1 MRRILAIL
9 LLLALLC
16 GCTGQGI
23 PAGENQLTFYYR
35 RADGTNDESFASET
49 GALTEKRVTFG
60 GDVSVEDV
68 LEAYLQPPEDE
79 GLVSLFP
86 DRTICTGTKLQKGVL
101 TLEMNEMY
109 ASLTGYARTLAAA
122 GLTMT
127 LTQLDSVD
135 AVQIRTPS
143 GALLGRASMRWTRDS
158 FLLQDTSWLYPERT
172 VQLYFAGANGKLQ
185 AEKRA
190 ISYESPEKIPE
201 NTVQALLDGPESEQ
215 LRSPVPAG
223 TKLLDVQV
231 TGTLCTVVLS
241 EEFSACDTGREAASL
256 AVRSVV
262 ATLCALS
269 EIEQVQLQ
277 LQSGEDLVYCSI
289 AQPLKPEWSWYN

>member
-1 MRRILAIL
+1 MRKILAIL

-16 GCTGQGI
+16 GCGAQTI
-23 PAGENQLTFYYR
+23 PTGENQITFYYR
-35 RADGTNDESFASET
+35 RADGASEESYGSET
-49 GALTEKRVTFG
+49 GALAEKQVTLG
-60 GDVSVEDV
+60 GDLSVEEV
-68 LEAYLQPPEDE
+68 LEAYLPAPEDE
-79 GLVSLFP
+79 SLVSLFP
-86 DRTICTGTKLQKGVL
+86 DGTACTGTKLQKGVL
-101 TLEMNEMY
+101 TLEMNEAY
-109 ASLTGYARTLAAA
+109 ATLTGYARTLAAA

-143 GALLGRASMRWTRDS
+143 GALLGRASTRWTRDS
-158 FLLQDTSWLYPERT
+158 FLMQDTSWLYPERT

-190 ISYESPEKIPE
+190 ISYESPENLPE
-201 NTVQALLDGPESEQ
+201 NTLQALLSGAENEQ
-215 LRSPVPAG
+215 LQTPVPTG
-223 TKLLDVQV
+223 TKILDVRV

-241 EEFSACDTGREAASL
+241 EEFSACDTGRESASL
-256 AVRSVV
+256 AVHSVV

>member
-1 MRRILAIL
+1 MRKLLAVL
-9 LLLALLC
+9 LLLAVLC
-16 GCTGQGI
+16 GCGAQMVPT
-23 PAGENQLTFYYR
+23 GENQLLFYYR
-35 RADGTNDESFASET
+35 RADGASEESYGSET
-49 GALTEKRVTFG
+49 GALAEKQVTLG
-60 GDVSVEDV
+60 GDLSVEEV
-68 LEAYLQPPEDE
+68 LEAYLPAPEDE
-79 GLVSLFP
+79 SLVSLFP
-86 DRTICTGTKLQKGVL
+86 DGTACTGTKLQKGVL
-101 TLEMNEMY
+101 TLEMNEAY
-109 ASLTGYARTLAAA
+109 ATLTGYARTLAAA

-143 GALLGRASMRWTRDS
+143 GALLGRASTRWTRDS
-158 FLLQDTSWLYPERT
+158 FLMQDTSWLYPERT
-172 VQLYFAGANGKLQ
+172 VQLYFAGTNGKLQ

-190 ISYESPEKIPE
+190 ISYESPENLPE
-201 NTVQALLDGPESEQ
+201 NTLQALLSGAENEQ
-215 LRSPVPAG
+215 LQTPVPAG
-223 TKLLDVQV
+223 TKILDVRV

-241 EEFSACDTGREAASL
+241 EEFSACDTGRESASL
-256 AVRSVV
+256 AVHSVV

>member
-1 MRRILAIL
+1 MRKILAIL

-16 GCTGQGI
+16 GCGAQTI
-23 PAGENQLTFYYR
+23 PTGENQITFYYR
-35 RADGTNDESFASET
+35 RADGASEESYGSET
-49 GALTEKRVTFG
+49 GALAEKKVTLG
-60 GDVSVEDV
+60 GDLSVEEV
-68 LEAYLQPPEDE
+68 LAAYLPAPEDE
-79 GLVSLFP
+79 GVVSLFP
-86 DRTICTGTKLQKGVL
+86 DGTACTGTKLQKGIL
-101 TLEMNEMY
+101 TLEMNEAY
-109 ASLTGYARTLAAA
+109 ATLTGYARTMAAA

-127 LTQLDSVD
+127 LTQLGTVD

-143 GALLGRASMRWTRDS
+143 GALLGRASTRWTRES
-158 FLLQDTSWLYPERT
+158 FLQQDTSWLYPERT
-172 VQLYFAGANGKLQ
+172 VQLYFAGTNGRLQ

-190 ISYESPEKIPE
+190 ISYESPEDLPE
-201 NTVQALLDGPESEQ
+201 NTLQALLSGAENEQ
-215 LRSPVPAG
+215 LQTPVPAG
-223 TKLLDVQV
+223 TRILDVRV

-241 EEFSACDTGREAASL
+241 EEFSACDTGRESASL
-256 AVRSVV
+256 AVHSVV

>member
-1 MRRILAIL
+1 MRKILAIL

-16 GCTGQGI
+16 GCGAQTI
-23 PAGENQLTFYYR
+23 PTGENQLTFYYR
-35 RADGTNDESFASET
+35 RADGASEESYGSET
-49 GALTEKRVTFG
+49 GALAEKKVTLG
-60 GDVSVEDV
+60 GDLSVEEV
-68 LEAYLQPPEDE
+68 LAAYLPAPEDE

-86 DRTICTGTKLQKGVL
+86 DGTACTGTKLQKGIL
-101 TLEMNEMY
+101 TLEMNEVY
-109 ASLTGYARTLAAA
+109 ATLTGYARTMAAA

-127 LTQLDSVD
+127 LTQLGTVD

-143 GALLGRASMRWTRDS
+143 GALLGRASTRWTRES

-172 VQLYFAGANGKLQ
+172 VQLYFAGTNGRLQ

-190 ISYESPEKIPE
+190 ISYESPEDLPE
-201 NTVQALLDGPESEQ
+201 NTLQALLSGAENEQ
-215 LRSPVPAG
+215 LQTPVPAG
-223 TKLLDVQV
+223 TRILDVRV

-241 EEFSACDTGREAASL
+241 EEFSACDTGRESASL
-256 AVRSVV
+256 AVHSVV

>member
-1 MRRILAIL
+1 MRKILAIL

-16 GCTGQGI
+16 GCGAQTI
-23 PAGENQLTFYYR
+23 PTGENQITFYYR
-35 RADGTNDESFASET
+35 RADGASEESYGSET
-49 GALTEKRVTFG
+49 GALAEKQVTLG
-60 GDVSVEDV
+60 GDLSVEEV
-68 LEAYLQPPEDE
+68 LAAYLPAPEDE

-86 DRTICTGTKLQKGVL
+86 DGTACTGTKLQKGIL
-101 TLEMNEMY
+101 TLEMNEAY
-109 ASLTGYARTLAAA
+109 ATLTGYARTMAAA

-127 LTQLDSVD
+127 LTQLGTVD

-143 GALLGRASMRWTRDS
+143 GALLGRASTRWTRES

-172 VQLYFAGANGKLQ
+172 VQLYFAGTNGRLQ

-190 ISYESPEKIPE
+190 ISYESPEDLPE
-201 NTVQALLDGPESEQ
+201 NTLQALLSGAENEQ
-215 LRSPVPAG
+215 LQTPVPAG
-223 TKLLDVQV
+223 TRILDVRV

-241 EEFSACDTGREAASL
+241 EEFSACDTGRESASL
-256 AVRSVV
+256 AVHSVV

>member
-1 MRRILAIL
+1 MRKILAIL

-16 GCTGQGI
+16 GCGAQTI
-23 PAGENQLTFYYR
+23 PAGENQITFYYR
-35 RADGTNDESFASET
+35 RADGASEESYGSET
-49 GALTEKRVTFG
+49 GALAEKQVTLG
-60 GDVSVEDV
+60 GDLSVEEV
-68 LEAYLQPPEDE
+68 LAAYLPAPEDE

-86 DRTICTGTKLQKGVL
+86 DGTACTGTKLQKGIL
-101 TLEMNEMY
+101 TLEMNEVY
-109 ASLTGYARTLAAA
+109 ATLTGYARTMAAA

-127 LTQLDSVD
+127 LTQLGTVD

-143 GALLGRASMRWTRDS
+143 GALLGRASTRWTRES

-172 VQLYFAGANGKLQ
+172 VQLYFAGTNGRLQ

-190 ISYESPEKIPE
+190 ISYESPEDLPE
-201 NTVQALLDGPESEQ
+201 NTLQALLSGAENEQ
-215 LRSPVPAG
+215 LQTPVPAG
-223 TKLLDVQV
+223 TRILDVRV

-241 EEFSACDTGREAASL
+241 EEFSACDTGRESASL
-256 AVRSVV
+256 AVHSVV

-277 LQSGEDLVYCSI
+277 MQSGEDLVYCSI

>member
-1 MRRILAIL
+1 MRKILAIL

-16 GCTGQGI
+16 GCGAQTI
-23 PAGENQLTFYYR
+23 PTGENQITFYYR
-35 RADGTNDESFASET
+35 RADGASEESYGSET
-49 GALTEKRVTFG
+49 GALAEKQVTLG
-60 GDVSVEDV
+60 GNLSVEEV
-68 LEAYLQPPEDE
+68 LAAYLPAPEDE

-86 DRTICTGTKLQKGVL
+86 DGTACTGTKLQKGIL
-101 TLEMNEMY
+101 TLEMNEAY
-109 ASLTGYARTLAAA
+109 ATLTGYARTMAAA

-127 LTQLDSVD
+127 LTQLGTVD

-143 GALLGRASMRWTRDS
+143 GALLGRASTRWTRES

-172 VQLYFAGANGKLQ
+172 VQLYFAGTNGRLQ

-190 ISYESPEKIPE
+190 ISYESPEDLPE
-201 NTVQALLDGPESEQ
+201 NTLQALLSGAENEQ
-215 LRSPVPAG
+215 LQTPVPAG
-223 TKLLDVQV
+223 TRILDVRV

-241 EEFSACDTGREAASL
+241 EEFSACDTGRESASL
-256 AVRSVV
+256 AVHSVV

-277 LQSGEDLVYCSI
+277 LQSGEDLIYCSI

>member
-1 MRRILAIL
+1 MRKILAIL

-16 GCTGQGI
+16 GCGAQTI
-23 PAGENQLTFYYR
+23 PTGENQITFYYR
-35 RADGTNDESFASET
+35 RADGASEESYRSET
-49 GALTEKRVTFG
+49 GALAEKQVTLG
-60 GDVSVEDV
+60 GDLSVEEV
-68 LEAYLQPPEDE
+68 LAAYLPAPEDE
-79 GLVSLFP
+79 GFVSLFP
-86 DRTICTGTKLQKGVL
+86 DGTACTGTKLQKGIL
-101 TLEMNEMY
+101 TLEMNEAY
-109 ASLTGYARTLAAA
+109 ATLTGYARTMAAA

-127 LTQLDSVD
+127 LTQLGTVD

-143 GALLGRASMRWTRDS
+143 GALLGRASTRWTRES

-172 VQLYFAGANGKLQ
+172 VQLYFAGTNGRLQ

-190 ISYESPEKIPE
+190 ISYESPEDLPE
-201 NTVQALLDGPESEQ
+201 DTLQALLSGAESEQ
-215 LRSPVPAG
+215 LQTPVPAG
-223 TKLLDVQV
+223 TRILDVRV

-241 EEFSACDTGREAASL
+241 EEFSACDTGRESASL
-256 AVRSVV
+256 AVHSVV

>member
-49 GALTEKRVTFG
+49 GALTEKRVTLG
-60 GDVSVEDV
+60 GDVSVEEV

-86 DRTICTGTKLQKGVL
+86 DGTICTGTKLQKGVL

-172 VQLYFAGANGKLQ
+172 VQLL
-185 AEKRA
+185 
-190 ISYESPEKIPE
+190 S
-201 NTVQALLDGPESEQ
+201 GPESDQ
-215 LRSPVPAG
+215 LQSPVPAG
-223 TKLLDVQV
+223 TKLLDVRV
-231 TGTLCTVVLS
+231 TGTLCTAVLS

>member
-60 GDVSVEDV
+60 GDVSVEEV

-86 DRTICTGTKLQKGVL
+86 DGTICTGTKLQKGVL

-185 AEKRA
+185 VEKRA
-190 ISYESPEKIPE
+190 ISYESPAFYHLFE
-201 NTVQALLDGPESEQ
+201 LLQHP
-215 LRSPVPAG
+215 PVP
-223 TKLLDVQV
+223 
-231 TGTLCTVVLS
+231 
-241 EEFSACDTGREAASL
+241 
-256 AVRSVV
+256 
-262 ATLCALS
+262 
-269 EIEQVQLQ
+269 
-277 LQSGEDLVYCSI
+277 
-289 AQPLKPEWSWYN
+289 YNH

>member
-9 LLLALLC
+9 LLLTLLC

-49 GALTEKRVTFG
+49 GALTEKRVTLG

-86 DRTICTGTKLQKGVL
+86 DGTICTGTKLQKGVL

-143 GALLGRASMRWTRDS
+143 GALLGRASMRWTQDS

-172 VQLYFAGANGKLQ
+172 VQLYFAGSNGSLQ
-185 AEKRA
+185 PEKRA
-190 ISYESPEKIPE
+190 ISYQSPEELPR
-201 NTVQALLDGPESEQ
+201 NTLQALLDGPENEQ
-215 LRSPVPAG
+215 LHTPVP
-223 TKLLDVQV
+223 
-231 TGTLCTVVLS
+231 TGTRILDIRTAGALCTVVLS
-241 EEFSACDTGREAASL
+241 EEFSACDTDRETAEL
-256 AVRSVV
+256 AVHSVA
-262 ATLCALS
+262 ATLCALN
-269 EIEQVQLQ
+269 EIEKVQLQ
-277 LQSGEDLVYCSI
+277 LPDGEDLTYCSI
-289 AQPLKPEWSWYN
+289 AEPLSPDRTWDN

>member
-1 MRRILAIL
+1 MRKILAIL

-16 GCTGQGI
+16 GCGAQTI

-35 RADGTNDESFASET
+35 RADGASEESYGSET
-49 GALTEKRVTFG
+49 GALAEKQVTLG
-60 GDVSVEDV
+60 GDLSVEEV
-68 LEAYLQPPEDE
+68 LAAYLPAPEDE

-86 DRTICTGTKLQKGVL
+86 DGTACTGTKLQKGIL
-101 TLEMNEMY
+101 TLEMNEAY
-109 ASLTGYARTLAAA
+109 ATLTGYARTMAAA

-127 LTQLDSVD
+127 LTQLGTVD

-143 GALLGRASMRWTRDS
+143 GTLLGRASTRWTRES

-172 VQLYFAGANGKLQ
+172 VQLYFAGTNGRLQ

-190 ISYESPEKIPE
+190 ISYESPEDLPE
-201 NTVQALLDGPESEQ
+201 NTLQALLSGAENEQ
-215 LRSPVPAG
+215 LQTLVPAG
-223 TKLLDVQV
+223 TRILDVRV

-241 EEFSACDTGREAASL
+241 EEFSTCDTGRESASL
-256 AVRSVV
+256 AVHSVV